1 MSVRAI
7 RSGLTGARDGIS
19 AANKVVSGAKA
30 LDAAM
35 DAANMSGIQRRVDAA
50 ARGVPPPESRMD
62 RAVQGYAAGK
72 TAHRMGS
79 YFAHT
84 NPRRAPGPRTAGSYA
99 YQYGFGGS
107 FGAAAAGSATTDQR
121 ELLARVRRQHAQ
133 IDAVRNQV
141 HLGRYRNMAAPQPQA
156 PRNAAGFVDE
166 FATDEDLRRRA
177 RAFL

>member
-1 MSVRAI
+1 MRAI
-7 RSGLTGARDGIS
+7 RSGLAGARDGIS
-19 AANKVVSGAKA
+19 AANKVVTGAKV

-84 NPRRAPGPRTAGSYA
+84 NPEERLGRAQQAHMRTNMVLGAPLEQQRQDQPPRTSE
-99 YQYGFGGS
+99 S
-107 FGAAAAGSATTDQR
+107 CSP
-121 ELLARVRRQHAQ
+121 E
-133 IDAVRNQV
+133 
-141 HLGRYRNMAAPQPQA
+141 
-156 PRNAAGFVDE
+156 
-166 FATDEDLRRRA
+166 
-177 RAFL
+177 